1 MLYIKKEV
9 EQITGVPARLIQF
22 YTESGLLHLD
32 NINTGRGNARKYS
45 KNDIIELMIIGILG
59 KYGVTLSK
67 VKHIMSRMPM
77 IDELKHISHICIYGN
92 GNLLYTKSKP
102 ELKAASENCSSILII
117 DIDKIQDQLKE
128 LQ

>member
-32 NINTGRGNARKYS
+32 NINTGRGNTRKYS

-59 KYGVTLSK
+59 KYGITLSK
-67 VKHIMSRMPM
+67 VKNIMSRMPL
-77 IDELKHISHICIYGN
+77 IDELKHIFHICIYGN
-92 GNLLYTKSKP
+92 GNLLYTKSKT
-102 ELKAASENCSSILII
+102 ELKAALKNCSSILII
-117 DIDKIQDQLKE
+117 DINKIQDQLKE